1 MIKSVR
7 GNILFNSQIKKA
19 TKVIFSVT
27 LAFIIAILSILNQFP
42 YQTNIIYAGQVVD
55 SEDPTVPNNLI
66 NLSSTNGT
74 VDLMWD
80 CSTDNI
86 EVVGYKIYRDGVEIG
101 STLTTEYTDT
111 DLKPNKTYSYF
122 VLAFDEAK
130 NESSASNKIYVTPNS
145 KTNLKQSLEMSE
157 IHASQS
163 ENKSSTI
170 SLNSNPEINATSE
183 SLFASVGADFTIMK
197 MLDGTVRSWGR
208 NTYGQLGLGDSVNRD
223 TPTIIPGLAGLKQLT
238 SGNAHSLALLE
249 DGTVKA
255 WGYNNN
261 GQLGLGN
268 TLNTSTATMVSGLT
282 GVKQIVAGYDHS
294 LALMSDGTVRAWGNN
309 AKGQLG
315 LGDVVNRNTP
325 TVIPGLTGVTQ
336 LAAGLNDSFALM
348 EDGTVKAWGANDYGK
363 LGTGDT
369 ANKSIP
375 TLINNLT
382 EVTELSAGYDHVLA
396 LIEDGTVKV
405 WGNNGQSRL
414 GLGDTVNRSI
424 PTNLPS
430 LGGVKKVTAGRLF
443 SIAYLENGT
452 ALSWGANPYGQL
464 GVGDTAGRTTPT
476 LITGLNDI
484 RTIVTGA
491 TSHHTVSVI
500 NDGTVKIWGYN
511 YYGQLGLGDTV
522 NRTIPT
528 LITSIIYNSIPSVKI
543 ISPEPNNIFSEMDTN
558 YVPSISVSDANNDDL
573 VCKYFIDSETSPRE
587 TKNVQNTITEQTVN
601 FSGLNVAELSEGNHT
616 VRFEVF
622 DNIGN
627 PITSIID
634 VKVDKSGPVIKVE
647 SVISTTSTLTVNVSA
662 VDNISGLNPLP
673 FRFKVNS
680 ETTEWT
686 SSASYTTQNKLTP
699 NTQYPICIE
708 ARDIKEHI
716 TICNSSIYT
725 KAEEPNLAAGSK
737 SSDSMKILI
746 SDNNPLSTQY
756 QIEVNNGEKYVSES
770 GSLTQTPEWITIP
783 EKSKLITGLS
793 PNTVYSYKVKAR
805 NGDNI
810 ETVWSSIVSE
820 STMEENPG
828 TDIPSAPL
836 NLTYQLY
843 NRNVELK
850 WDAPT
855 SNADI
860 VGYKIFQNQIEIGT
874 TNNTAYNV
882 TALESDK
889 VYYFTVKAYNAAGV
903 LSEASN
909 EISVTIGIGNDTEPP
924 TVPINTTA
932 SAITVTSVNLSWD
945 PSSDNVGVVG
955 YKIFRDSIEVG
966 TTAETSYTDIN
977 LTQGSSYVYNIKA
990 YDAAG
995 NISEASTDITVTT
1008 IPAADNESPSSPTNL
1023 GILSNTKA
1031 SVSLSWDASFDN
1043 VGVKGYRIYRN
1054 DFPITDVYSTSF
1066 TDTGLEPG
1074 NSYIYKVKAFDDA
1087 GNISEFSNEI
1097 TFTSDESETCFPG
1110 NFSASVSGE
1119 FIYLS
1124 WDAVEGAIGYDISV
1138 NGEIRR
1144 INATEYQHLDVQI
1157 NQEYSYKIRTV
1168 YESGTSDWS
1177 SEIKKTY
1184 QENEIVPPQIL
1195 ANPKTNKIELSWNSV
1210 ENVTGYELYIDGEII
1225 NVGNVLVYTHTNLL
1239 SNTKHTYKVRC
1250 IYGNNQSEWSEVLE
1264 LNTKTLEK
1272 PSNIISK
1279 SYVSSIE
1286 LKWDVVP
1293 EAESYEIEINNKTK
1307 VVTKEPIFKHT
1318 NLFSNKSYSYKI
1330 RAINSGGVGEWSEA
1344 ITSITGEL
1352 TAPINL
1358 EFSVTNKQIV
1368 ISWDPVPEA
1377 VYYDVWIDGNTI
1389 NNGSST
1395 QYTHLNLNPATE
1407 YTYKVRALN
1416 SQGSGLWSQ
1425 TYTVKTLLLDTPAN
1439 IKTTGT
1445 SNSVYLNWDRVDY
1458 ATSYEIEIDEGTI
1471 ITTETTSYIN
1481 DNLTQN
1487 SVHTYRIRAKN
1498 SNGLSA
1504 WSNAV
1509 TQNTANLEDGI
1520 KGQWFSDNQ
1529 NLFYRYLA
1537 GSTQL
1542 NGKIYLV
1549 GGCRKIWNGTKLNE
1563 AETAINE
1570 EYDPVSNTVVTRAS
1584 MPTPRYGLA
1593 VVSLNGKIYAIG
1605 GMHEGKF
1612 VNTVEEYDPSTDTWT
1627 AKADMPTARM
1637 NLGAVAL
1644 NGKIYAVGGGGGNI
1658 YLGYVDCVEE
1668 YDPLTDTWTKRASM
1682 PTARYSLSLVA
1693 FNDKIYAIGGYDNN
1707 LSLNNIEVFD
1717 PNENIWT
1724 EKGVMPTA
1732 RQGAGAVAS
1741 NGKIFLMG
1749 GQKRVG
1755 PNTINPVDMVE
1766 EYDPLTNLCRTLT
1779 PLPGTSDYP
1788 ISVQAIEDKFYVFI
1802 PGDSYFITTF
1812 VLSAPSNKPSIPN
1825 DVFTTISSNEITL
1838 NWDLVSTATGYD
1850 VEIDGDKIV
1859 SVVTNN
1865 YIHTQLTPG
1874 LAHTY
1879 RVRVKNISGNGEWSD
1894 SISAIV
1900 PDVKYSADIMPKM
1913 TANNEPAGY
1922 TIVGNDYGYLAFDND
1937 RTTPWYESG
1946 AAPAGGHY
1954 FIIDFGAE
1962 TPKVINKINLTSSS
1976 SDSTNSRGIKNWE
1989 IWVSQDGNNYT
2000 KLTKG
2005 RQPNDGKYHDYIFN
2019 NSNAYRYY
2027 RLNILDSYL
2036 SSPSDCCVYEMEL
2049 MTSQEMIIGLETPTN
2064 FKAASINENSISLTW
2079 SEVLGATEY
2088 EIDMDGILFKTT
2100 GTSYSIGNLLPRT
2113 KHNFRVRGKSAT
2125 QYSDWSSVLS
2135 VSTLT
2140 EKIDDPYII
2149 SSIEDLLNIK
2159 NNLSGS
2165 YKLVNDIDLN
2175 NTEWESIGSS
2185 KTPFIGIFDGNG
2197 HTIKNLKIDKATNK
2211 YLGLFGVTNNA
2222 TIKNVSIENISIN
2235 GTECVG
2241 ALLGQAN
2248 GSVKI
2253 ENCKIFGICNIN
2265 GKSNLGGLVGYV
2277 YDGGTITG
2285 SSANVIITDSSLGS
2299 GYIGGLAGKL
2309 NNTIL
2314 SKCFSS
2320 GDIISRDSYVGGLV
2334 GYADGSKISECY
2346 AVGNVKGSSNVG
2358 GLAGRFSSHDGIDN
2372 CYSLVNV
2379 VSDSLDLVG
2388 GFIGYANTDVKNC
2401 YSTGSVS
2408 TTKVTNVG
2416 GFVGGKGNT
2425 FEIIN
2430 CYYDG
2435 VAAKYIPQNELD
2447 TSKLTYSMLRPETF
2461 RGWDFDSIW
2470 CIDQNK
2476 SYPYLRNVDNSS
2488 QVFNGGYNGNME
2500 GGKGTPENP
2509 YIIKSKEQ
2517 LSNMKYEPSAS
2528 YKLASDIDLGDFDW
2542 KPIGNYTVPFT
2553 GDFDGTGYTI
2563 RNLKIDKTS
2572 TNYLGLFGVIE
2583 NANIKSVVIE
2593 NADIKGKN
2601 YVGALIGQANGTVEI
2616 KNCKILGNCSINGTS
2631 YLGGLVGDVADGGS
2645 ITGCSAKINITSTNT
2660 SSVNIGGLAGSL
2672 DNTTVSK
2679 CYATGVIKGN
2689 SYVGGLIGITVEGN
2703 VSECYSTG
2711 DVFGQKYV
2719 GGLIGDADD
2728 REKSHKI
2735 NNCYSLANVKSA
2747 IDGSYIGGFVG
2758 YSYLATIENC
2768 YATGTIALTTSF
2780 TKGGFIGNG
2789 QKTSSSTLVNCF
2801 YDGVSAKY
2809 IPQYELDIS
2818 KLTFSMTRRETF
2830 SGWDFDN
2837 IWQIDENK
2845 SYPYLRN
2852 IDNPTQVF
2860 IEGNIADVE
2869 GGKGTPEDPYIIK
2882 SKGQLN
2888 NIRYELSASY
2898 KLAGG
2903 IDLGN
2908 FEWESIGNSSAP
2920 FTGEFDGN
2928 GYKISNLKIDKTTQ
2942 DYLGL
2947 FGAVKDANLN
2957 NVVIENV
2964 DIKGQ
2969 KYIGA
2974 LAGQASGNIQIQN
2987 CKVLGNCK
2995 INGDSYIGGL
3005 AGYVFE
3011 GGNITNCSTEVNIT
3025 SNIMKAGY
3033 IGGLIGKINLTTI
3046 SKCFSEGDIGGKCN
3060 YSGGLVG
3067 YETNGNISLSYATGN
3082 ITSEGSDIG
3091 GLIGHADGGN
3101 VTESYASGNIK
3112 GSMYVGGFVGYL
3124 WATSQLNLN
3133 MSNCYALGNVE
3144 AKYYVAGF
3152 AGIDST
3158 YSIDQLKNCYSTG
3171 SVTCSDEK
3179 GKGGFSTGTDSD
3191 NCYFNS
3197 NNSTSTTPIDQAKTT
3212 AQLMQQSTF
3221 IDWDFANIWGISEGM
3236 SYPFLKNI
3244 PNPSG
3249 INVAFK
3255 EITND
3260 SISIEWNLINGV
3272 DNYELEID
3280 GETTVSLTQSNYVH
3294 LQLQPN
3300 TTHKYRVRYHKQTVT
3315 SEWSPMVS
3323 ATTLAVVIPTPQNLQ
3338 VAYDKGQILV
3348 CWNKVTEA
3356 KEYEVEVDGK
3366 VINVGTALTYV
3377 HKNFADIS
3385 QHTYRVRAK
3394 NSLATSKWSN
3404 IVSEIGWKENVPAVC
3419 LVEGNWLTP
3428 ETSGDDIEVIVKA
3441 NNITNMYTVLLELE
3455 YNPSELAVNK
3465 DNIKQLI
3472 WVQANNAYFEYVV
3485 DEAAGKIKVL
3495 ISGTADKEAKSGL
3508 IDLLCLRLKLKSV
3521 ENSILKVKKAVVVD
3535 NSIHY
3540 ILTPEVKDLNIHTI
3554 KE

>member
-1 MIKSVR
+1 MKQRKIMVLAL
-7 GNILFNSQIKKA
+7 IVAFLFNIHITSYTFAMETTKAPSTSNIKITNNYVGIDDIIEVTGLVQGDIVNVYSASSGGELIGSA
-19 TKVIFSVT
+19 TVAEGQTSVTITKPQLGISWGYIYVSAKSINKYESSRVQKQYDSEPKTAAPYQGYITVTNNYAGIDDTIQVTGLVQGDIVNVYTASSGGELIGSATVAAGQTSVT
-27 LAFIIAILSILNQFP
+27 LTKPQLGVESGYIYVSVKSINMYESSRVSRQYSSEPKTGPEVDAAKAVVIAEASKLQSDIDSARVLVNSLTNNTTKNLLTRRLDDLQAIADATKAVIDAEAFKTQEYVNIAKELVNNLPNSVDKTNLNKRLSDVQEIINITKAIPQNLRYAFINH
-42 YQTNIIYAGQVVD
+42 TTVNITWDIPSY
-55 SEDPTVPNNLI
+55 TVA
-66 NLSSTNGT
+66 
-74 VDLMWD
+74 
-80 CSTDNI
+80 
-86 EVVGYKIYRDGVEIG
+86 GYKIYRDGVEAG
-101 STLTTEYTDT
+101 TSATEEFTDKDLTVGTTYTYTIKAYDAAGNT
-111 DLKPNKTYSYF
+111 S
-122 VLAFDEAK
+122 A
-130 NESSASNKIYVTPNS
+130 ESS
-145 KTNLKQSLEMSE
+145 
-157 IHASQS
+157 
-163 ENKSSTI
+163 
-170 SLNSNPEINATSE
+170 
-183 SLFASVGADFTIMK
+183 
-197 MLDGTVRSWGR
+197 
-208 NTYGQLGLGDSVNRD
+208 
-223 TPTIIPGLAGLKQLT
+223 
-238 SGNAHSLALLE
+238 
-249 DGTVKA
+249 
-255 WGYNNN
+255 
-261 GQLGLGN
+261 
-268 TLNTSTATMVSGLT
+268 
-282 GVKQIVAGYDHS
+282 
-294 LALMSDGTVRAWGNN
+294 
-309 AKGQLG
+309 
-315 LGDVVNRNTP
+315 
-325 TVIPGLTGVTQ
+325 
-336 LAAGLNDSFALM
+336 
-348 EDGTVKAWGANDYGK
+348 
-363 LGTGDT
+363 
-369 ANKSIP
+369 
-375 TLINNLT
+375 
-382 EVTELSAGYDHVLA
+382 
-396 LIEDGTVKV
+396 
-405 WGNNGQSRL
+405 
-414 GLGDTVNRSI
+414 
-424 PTNLPS
+424 
-430 LGGVKKVTAGRLF
+430 
-443 SIAYLENGT
+443 
-452 ALSWGANPYGQL
+452 
-464 GVGDTAGRTTPT
+464 
-476 LITGLNDI
+476 
-484 RTIVTGA
+484 
-491 TSHHTVSVI
+491 
-500 NDGTVKIWGYN
+500 
-511 YYGQLGLGDTV
+511 
-522 NRTIPT
+522 
-528 LITSIIYNSIPSVKI
+528 
-543 ISPEPNNIFSEMDTN
+543 
-558 YVPSISVSDANNDDL
+558 
-573 VCKYFIDSETSPRE
+573 
-587 TKNVQNTITEQTVN
+587 
-601 FSGLNVAELSEGNHT
+601 
-616 VRFEVF
+616 
-622 DNIGN
+622 
-627 PITSIID
+627 
-634 VKVDKSGPVIKVE
+634 
-647 SVISTTSTLTVNVSA
+647 
-662 VDNISGLNPLP
+662 
-673 FRFKVNS
+673 
-680 ETTEWT
+680 
-686 SSASYTTQNKLTP
+686 
-699 NTQYPICIE
+699 
-708 ARDIKEHI
+708 
-716 TICNSSIYT
+716 
-725 KAEEPNLAAGSK
+725 
-737 SSDSMKILI
+737 
-746 SDNNPLSTQY
+746 PLSVTT
-756 QIEVNNGEKYVSES
+756 GE
-770 GSLTQTPEWITIP
+770 
-783 EKSKLITGLS
+783 
-793 PNTVYSYKVKAR
+793 A
-805 NGDNI
+805 
-810 ETVWSSIVSE
+810 
-820 STMEENPG
+820 
-828 TDIPSAPL
+828 PSAPL

-855 SNADI
+855 SNAYI

-874 TNNTAYNV
+874 TNNTAYNI
-882 TALESDK
+882 TNLESDT

-909 EISVTIGIGNDTEPP
+909 EISVSIGIGNDTEPP

-995 NISEASTDITVTT
+995 NISEASTGITVTT

-1023 GILSNTKA
+1023 VAVSNTKD

-1054 DFPITDVYSTSF
+1054 DFPITDVYSTNF
-1066 TDTGLEPG
+1066 TDTGLESG
-1074 NSYIYKVKAFDDA
+1074 NSYIYKVIAFDDA

-1097 TFTSDESETCFPG
+1097 TFISDESEARFPG

-1144 INATEYQHLDVQI
+1144 INATGYQHLDVQI

-1168 YESGTSDWS
+1168 YEFGFSDWS
-1177 SEIKKTY
+1177 SEIKKIY
-1184 QENEIVPPQIL
+1184 QHSEDQIMPPHIL

-1210 ENVTGYELYIDGEII
+1210 ENATGYELYIDGEII
-1225 NVGNVLVYTHTNLL
+1225 NIGNVLVYTHTNLL
-1239 SNTKHTYKVRC
+1239 SNTKHIYKARC
-1250 IYGNNQSEWSEVLE
+1250 IYGDNQSEWSEVLE

-1279 SYVSSIE
+1279 AYVSSIE
-1286 LKWDVVP
+1286 LKWDMVS

-1318 NLFSNKSYSYKI
+1318 NLFSNKSYAYKI
-1330 RAINSGGVGEWSEA
+1330 RAVNSGGVSEWSET
-1344 ITSITGEL
+1344 ITSFTGEL

-1358 EFSVTNKQIV
+1358 EFSVTNKQII
-1368 ISWDPVPEA
+1368 ISWNPVAEA
-1377 VYYDVWIDGNTI
+1377 VYYDVWIDGNI
-1389 NNGSST
+1389 MNNGSST
-1395 QYTHLNLNPATE
+1395 QYTHLNLNPTTQ

-1425 TYTVKTLLLDTPAN
+1425 TYTVKTLLLDTPTN

-1445 SNSVYLNWDRVDY
+1445 SDSVYLNWDRVDY

-1471 ITTETTSYIN
+1471 ITTETTNYIN
-1481 DNLTQN
+1481 DDLTQE

-1498 SNGLSA
+1498 SEGISA
-1504 WSNAV
+1504 WSDIV

-1520 KGQWFSDNQ
+1520 KGQWFSNNQ
-1529 NLFYRYLA
+1529 YSFYRYLA
-1537 GSTQL
+1537 DSTQL
-1542 NGKIYLV
+1542 NGKIYLI
-1549 GGCRKIWNGTKLNE
+1549 GGCQKIWNGTKYIE
-1563 AETAINE
+1563 TETATNE

-1612 VNTVEEYDPSTDTWT
+1612 VNTVEEYDPVTDTWKV
-1627 AKADMPTARM
+1627 KADMPTARM
-1637 NLGAVAL
+1637 NLGAVVL

-1668 YDPLTDTWTKRASM
+1668 YDPLTDIWTKKASM
-1682 PTARYSLSLVA
+1682 PTARYSLSLVT
-1693 FNDKIYAIGGYDNN
+1693 FNDKIYAIGGYNNN

-1717 PNENIWT
+1717 PKENIWS

-1749 GQKRVG
+1749 GQQRVG
-1755 PNTINPVDMVE
+1755 VNTIKPVDMVE

-1779 PLPGTSDYP
+1779 PLPGASDYP
-1788 ISVQAIEDKFYVFI
+1788 ICVEAIEDKLYVLVQY
-1802 PGDSYFITTF
+1802 DSYCVIETFI
-1812 VLSAPSNKPSIPN
+1812 LSAPTNKPAIPN
-1825 DVFTTISSNEITL
+1825 DVFTTISSNEITI
-1838 NWDLVSTATGYD
+1838 NWDLVNTATGYD
-1850 VEIDGDKIV
+1850 IEIDGDKIV
-1859 SVVTNN
+1859 SVVANN

-1874 LAHTY
+1874 LEHTY
-1879 RVRVKNISGNGEWSD
+1879 RIRSKNISGNGEWSN
-1894 SISAIV
+1894 SISTII
-1900 PDVKYSADIMPKM
+1900 PDVKYSDDIMPKM

-1922 TIVGNDYGYLAFDND
+1922 TIIGIDYAYHVFDND
-1937 RTTPWYESG
+1937 RTTPWYGSG
-1946 AAPAGGHY
+1946 PAPVGGHC

-1962 TPKVINKINLTSSS
+1962 TPKVINKISLTSTPS
-1976 SDSTNSRGIKNWE
+1976 GIKNWVL
-1989 IWVSQDGNNYT
+1989 WASQDGNNYT
-2000 KLTKG
+2000 MLTRG
-2005 RQPNDGKYHDYIFN
+2005 RHPNDGKYHDYIFN

-2027 RLNILDSYL
+2027 RLNILDSYFTP
-2036 SSPSDCCVYEMEL
+2036 PSDCTVNEMEL
-2049 MTSQEMIIGLETPTN
+2049 MTSQGMTIGIETPTN
-2064 FKAASINENSISLTW
+2064 FKAASINENSVSLTW
-2079 SEVLGATEY
+2079 SEVSGATEY
-2088 EIDMDGILFKTT
+2088 EIDMDGILFSTT
-2100 GTSYSIGNLLPRT
+2100 GTSYSIENLLPGT
-2113 KHNFRVRGKSAT
+2113 KHNFRIRGRSAT
-2125 QYSDWSSVLS
+2125 LYSDWSSVLS
-2135 VSTLT
+2135 VSTST
-2140 EKIDDPYII
+2140 EKIDDPYTI

-2175 NTEWESIGSS
+2175 NTEWESIGNS
-2185 KTPFIGIFDGNG
+2185 KTPFTGIFDGNG
-2197 HTIKNLKIDKATNK
+2197 HTIKNLKIDKASNK

-2222 TIKNVSIENISIN
+2222 TIKNINIENISIN
-2235 GTECVG
+2235 GTECIG
-2241 ALLGQAN
+2241 ALIGQAK
-2248 GSVKI
+2248 GSIKI

-2265 GKSNLGGLVGYV
+2265 GKSDLGGLVGYV
-2277 YDGGTITG
+2277 SDGGTITG
-2285 SSANVIITDSSLGS
+2285 SSANVIITDSYLGS
-2299 GYIGGLAGKL
+2299 GHIGGLAGTL

-2314 SKCFSS
+2314 SKCSS
-2320 GDIISRDSYVGGLV
+2320 TGDIISRDSYIGGLV

-2346 AVGNVKGSSNVG
+2346 AIGNVKGSGYVG

-2435 VAAKYIPQNELD
+2435 VAAKYIPQNKLD
-2447 TSKLTYSMLRPETF
+2447 TSKLTYSMLKPETF
-2461 RGWDFDSIW
+2461 RGWDFDNIW

-2476 SYPYLRNVDNSS
+2476 SYPYLRNVDNSP
-2488 QVFNGGYNGNME
+2488 QVFNEVYNGNME

-2509 YIIKSKEQ
+2509 YIIKTKEQ

-2528 YKLASDIDLGDFDW
+2528 YKLAGDIDLYGFEW
-2542 KPIGNYTVPFT
+2542 EPVGNYTVPFT

-2572 TNYLGLFGVIE
+2572 TDYSGLFGVID
-2583 NANIKSVVIE
+2583 NANIKNVVIE
-2593 NADIKGKN
+2593 NADITGKN

-2631 YLGGLVGDVADGGS
+2631 YLGGLVGDVDDGG
-2645 ITGCSAKINITSTNT
+2645 IIIGCSAKINITSTNT
-2660 SSVNIGGLAGSL
+2660 GSVNIGGLAGSL

-2689 SYVGGLIGITVEGN
+2689 SYVGGLIGITAEGD

-2711 DVFGQKYV
+2711 DVFGQKCV

-2735 NNCYSLANVKSA
+2735 SNCYSLANVKSA

-2768 YATGTIALTTSF
+2768 YSTGTIALTKSF

-2789 QKTSSSTLVNCF
+2789 QNTSSSPLVNCF

-2830 SGWDFDN
+2830 RGWDFDN

-2845 SYPYLRN
+2845 SYPYLKN

-2860 IEGNIADVE
+2860 IEGDIGDVE

-2882 SKGQLN
+2882 SKEQLN
-2888 NIRYELSASY
+2888 NIRYELPASY
-2898 KLAGG
+2898 KLAGD
-2903 IDLGN
+2903 IDLGDI
-2908 FEWESIGNSSAP
+2908 EWESIGNSTAP
-2920 FTGEFDGN
+2920 FAGNFDGN
-2928 GYKISNLKIDKTTQ
+2928 GYTIKNLKIDKSTV

-2947 FGAVKDANLN
+2947 FGVVK
-2957 NVVIENV
+2957 NVNIKNVEIENV

-2974 LAGQASGNIQIQN
+2974 LVGQASGNIQIQN

-2995 INGDSYIGGL
+2995 INGDSYMGGL
-3005 AGYVFE
+3005 AGYVFD
-3011 GGNITNCSTEVNIT
+3011 GGNITNCSTEVDIT
-3025 SNIMKAGY
+3025 SNKMSAGY

-3046 SKCFSEGDIGGKCN
+3046 SKCFSEGDIVGECN

-3067 YETNGNISLSYATGN
+3067 YEISGNISLSYATGN
-3082 ITSEGSDIG
+3082 ITSKGSDIG

-3112 GSMYVGGFVGYL
+3112 GSMYVGGFIGYL
-3124 WATSQLNLN
+3124 WNVNVLTLNV
-3133 MSNCYALGNVE
+3133 SNCYALGNVDGSS
-3144 AKYYVAGF
+3144 YTAGF
-3152 AGIDST
+3152 AG
-3158 YSIDQLKNCYSTG
+3158 YVRGGEVRNCYSVG
-3171 SVTCSDEK
+3171 SVTCSDSK
-3179 GKGGFSTGTDSD
+3179 TTGGFIKESVYSV

-3221 IDWDFANIWGISEGM
+3221 TDWDFANIWGINEGM

-3272 DNYELEID
+3272 ENYELEID
-3280 GETTVSLTQSNYVH
+3280 GETTVFLTQSNYVH

-3300 TTHKYRVRYHKQTVT
+3300 TTHKYRARYHKQTVT

-3323 ATTLAVVIPTPQNLQ
+3323 ATTLAVVIPIPQN
-3338 VAYDKGQILV
+3338 VVVVYDKGQILV
-3348 CWNKVTEA
+3348 SWDKVTEA
-3356 KEYEVEVDGK
+3356 KEYEIEVDGK

-3394 NSLATSKWSN
+3394 NSLAASKWSN
-3404 IVSEIGWKENVPAVC
+3404 IASAISWSEKDPAVC
-3419 LVEGNWLTP
+3419 LVENNWLTSD
-3428 ETSGDDIEVIVKA
+3428 TASDEVEVVIKA
-3441 NNITNMYTVLLELE
+3441 NKMANMYTVLLELE
-3455 YNPSELAVNK
+3455 YNPSELAITK
-3465 DNIKQLI
+3465 DSVKGLL
-3472 WVQANNAYFEYVV
+3472 WDQANNTYFEYVV

-3495 ISGTADKEAKSGL
+3495 ISGTADKESKSGL
-3508 IDLLCLRLKLKSV
+3508 IDLISLKLKLNSV
-3521 ENSILKVKKAVVVD
+3521 ESAILKVKKAVIVD
-3535 NSIHY
+3535 NSINY
-3540 ILTPEVKDLNIHTI
+3540 ILTPEVKDLNIHII